1 MHDSSN
7 IRIELEV
14 TQYAKHH
21 FSLTIHLLRNLLQNF
36 KERRMNWANL
46 LYGGSFRRFIQVADV
61 GNRSRASSDASP
73 PAL

>member
-1 MHDSSN
+1 MHDRSN
-7 IRIELEV
+7 IKIELEA
-14 TQYAKHH
+14 TQYAKQYS
-21 FSLTIHLLRNLLQNF
+21 SLLYF
-36 KERRMNWANL
+36 KERCMNWAKANL